1 MDKIA
6 QELVRWHIHPIVDH
20 FTIALL
26 VVALLIDIAASILAE
41 RLWLRY
47 MALTLMVLGA
57 ISAVCSWFTGGGE
70 AHATFKYLDPAG
82 QAVLHIHSQ
91 LGNALAITFAVLALW
106 RILIQALGFMARTR
120 QVYLAL
126 AFLAVILLGYQGWL
140 GGELVYGFGA
150 GTALLTSG
158 AQASAQTPPST
169 SKVAPLPSA
178 IPTVYV
184 PMPSATAQPRASAAA
199 SAVAPI
205 SSPQP
210 SATASALP
218 TGGAS

>member
-1 MDKIA
+1 MDKISE
-6 QELVRWHIHPIVDH
+6 QLVRWHVHPIIDH

-26 VVALLIDIAASILAE
+26 VVALLIDIVASILSE

-57 ISAVCSWFTGGGE
+57 TSAATSWFTGGGE
-70 AHATFKYLDPAG
+70 ARATFKYLSPAG
-82 QAVLHIHSQ
+82 RAVLHIHSQ
-91 LGNALAITFAVLALW
+91 LGNALAVTFAVLALW

-126 AFLAVILLGYQGWL
+126 AFLAVVALGYQGWL
-140 GGELVYGFGA
+140 GGKLVYGFGA
-150 GTALLTSG
+150 GTQLLLSG
-158 AQASAQTPPST
+158 AQGPAAAETAPAVP
-169 SKVAPLPSA
+169 KVAPLPSA

-184 PMPSATAQPRASAAA
+184 PMPSVSASAAA
-199 SAVAPI
+199 SAAAPATT
-205 SSPQP
+205 PRP
-210 SATASALP
+210 AATASALP

>member
-6 QELVRWHIHPIVDH
+6 QLLVRWHIHPIVDH

-26 VVALLIDIAASILAE
+26 VVALLTDIVASILAE

-57 ISAVCSWFTGGGE
+57 ISAATSWFTGGGE
-70 AHATFKYLDPAG
+70 AHATIKYLDPAG
-82 QAVLHIHSQ
+82 RAVLHIHSQ
-91 LGNALAITFAVLALW
+91 LGNALMVTFAVLALW
-106 RILIQALGFMARTR
+106 RILIQALSFMARTR

-126 AFLAVILLGYQGWL
+126 TLLAVIALGYQGWL

-150 GTALLTSG
+150 GTALLASG
-158 AQASAQTPPST
+158 AQPTAQSAPAV
-169 SKVAPLPSA
+169 SKVVPLPSA

-184 PMPSATAQPRASAAA
+184 PMPSPSALPSASAAA
-199 SAVAPI
+199 SVTT
-205 SSPQP
+205 PQP
-210 SATASALP
+210 TATATALP

>member
-1 MDKIA
+1 MDKISE
-6 QELVRWHIHPIVDH
+6 QLVRWHIHPIIDH

-26 VVALLIDIAASILAE
+26 VVALLVDIVASLLSE

-47 MALTLMVLGA
+47 MALTLMILGA
-57 ISAVCSWFTGGGE
+57 ASAATSWFTGGGE
-70 AHATFKYLDPAG
+70 ARVTFKYLSPAG
-82 QAVLHIHSQ
+82 RGVLHIHSQ
-91 LGNALAITFAVLALW
+91 LGNALAVTFAVLALW

-126 AFLAVILLGYQGWL
+126 VFLAVVALGYQGWL

-150 GTALLTSG
+150 GTQLLLSG
-158 AQASAQTPPST
+158 AQGPAAAETAPAIP
-169 SKVAPLPSA
+169 KIAPLPSA

-184 PMPSATAQPRASAAA
+184 PMPSASANASAAA
-199 SAVAPI
+199 SAAAPATT
-205 SSPQP
+205 PRP
-210 SATASALP
+210 AATASALP